1 MTVANELETE
11 IRDGIVADEN
21 VHDDTETDDIAESV
35 QYRITSYGADFDVAG
50 LVRRINEGSIFVPD
64 FQRPFVWTPKQAS
77 QFIESL
83 LLGLPVPGIFLTI
96 DPETNRMMVID
107 GNQRLKTLQ
116 YFYAGEFAGNPDT
129 GEKAKPFALQGVG
142 PASDGKTYAD
152 LRPSDRR
159 WLDDSLFHA
168 TITRQ
173 LFPEDGMSSVF
184 HIFQRLNSSG
194 QRLTPQEI
202 RQAIYRG
209 PLLDAVRQLNENPDW
224 RAIFGHKHHRRQK
237 DQELILR
244 FWALYQQS
252 DAYRRPMLAFL
263 NDFAESYQQ
272 PGEQFLR
279 DGQNLFAAV
288 MRQFYAG
295 LGEKAFRTDE
305 NRPLNAAVFDSMSVG
320 LACRIAKN
328 DSPTDRAVR
337 DAHTALLAD
346 QQYLSTISKGT
357 AQNDSVRTRIDKAV
371 AMFEEA

>member
-1 MTVANELETE
+1 MTIVNELETE
-11 IRDGIVADEN
+11 INDGVIADDK
-21 VHDDTETDDIAESV
+21 VLDDTETDDVAESV
-35 QYRITSYGADFDVAG
+35 RYRITSYGADFDVAG

-64 FQRPFVWTPKQAS
+64 FQRPFVWTAKQAS
-77 QFIESL
+77 QFVESL

-96 DPETNRMMVID
+96 EPETNRMMVID

-142 PASDGKTYAD
+142 PASAGKAYAD

-159 WLDDSLFHA
+159 RLDDSLFHA
-168 TITRQ
+168 TVTRQ

-194 QRLTPQEI
+194 QRLVQQEI
-202 RQAIYRG
+202 RQAVYRG

-224 RAIFGHKHHRRQK
+224 RLIFGPKHRRQK

-263 NDFAESYQQ
+263 NDFAESYQK
-272 PGEQFLR
+272 PGERFLQ
-279 DGQNLFAAV
+279 DGQNLFAEV

-295 LGEKAFRTDE
+295 LGAKAFRTE
-305 NRPLNAAVFDSMSVG
+305 GSRQFNAAVFDSMSVG
-320 LACRIAKN
+320 LARRIAKSN
-328 DSPTDRAVR
+328 SPNDRAVR
-337 DAHTALLAD
+337 EAHSSLLAD
-346 QQYLSTISKGT
+346 DQYLDSVSKGT
-357 AQNDSVRTRIDKAV
+357 AQNDSVRTRIDKATAAFGAV
-371 AMFEEA
+371 